1 MIVSEYQTGEIIIY
15 DISQIPAVE
24 LDRINTGL
32 NSLQGIKIGPSG
44 RIWFVDQN
52 TDGVYKI
59 EAAGLGLD
67 ENQIEAL
74 MAPNP
79 TSGELTV
86 LLNSDVTGTIEVRNL
101 QGQLVS
107 TEEISGNEKTIQID
121 AGSGMYFVSVIA
133 NGYSVI
139 TEKVIVE

>member
-1 MIVSEYQTGEIIIY
+1 
-15 DISQIPAVE
+15 
-24 LDRINTGL
+24 
-32 NSLQGIKIGPSG
+32 
-44 RIWFVDQN
+44 
-52 TDGVYKI
+52 
-59 EAAGLGLD
+59 
-67 ENQIEAL
+67 